1 MTYFEVA
8 EKSYAG
14 LTKFFDYA
22 KETSWYNSFAA
33 ECQQVVERMMKALVE
48 TFSDMSLPDSLFKT
62 HNLRRLTQVINSK
75 YPDLVDEQKV
85 AWIEDFYFDARYPG
99 DDFIV
104 VSEDTALKL
113 LDATKQTV
121 TAIEKI
127 YKSRTAQTTD
137 IFSDMKVLN
146 VAKTG
151 LPQRFKDGLV
161 AVINYVKN
169 NPFPGLKSVVLLEVL
184 HGVK

>member
-1 MTYFEVA
+1 MTYFEIA
-8 EKSYAG
+8 KKSCDG

-22 KETSWYNSFAA
+22 KEISWYNQFAA
-33 ECQQVVERMMKALVE
+33 ECQQVVEKMMKALVE
-48 TFSDMSLPDSLFKT
+48 TFSDMDLPDSLFKT
-62 HNLRRLTQVINSK
+62 HNLRRLAQVINSK

-127 YKSRTAQTTD
+127 YKSRTAQKTD
-137 IFSDMKVLN
+137 IFSDME
-146 VAKTG
+146 TIDEG
-151 LPQRFKDGLV
+151 T
-161 AVINYVKN
+161 
-169 NPFPGLKSVVLLEVL
+169 
-184 HGVK
+184 